1 MLKAGLT
8 RPMLTSSWILIAGSL
23 GTTEGLGSGGE
34 GRAPR
39 LAETT
44 LEADSKTVTIGQE
57 WNSHGHQ
64 D

>member
-1 MLKAGLT
+1 MV
-8 RPMLTSSWILIAGSL
+8 TSSWILTAGSL
-23 GTTEGLGSGGE
+23 GTTEGLDSGGE

-44 LEADSKTVTIGQE
+44 LEADSKTVTVGQE
-57 WNSHGHQ
+57 WNSHRHQ

>member
-1 MLKAGLT
+1 MLNAGLT
-8 RPMLTSSWILIAGSL
+8 RPTLTSSLILIAGSL
-23 GTTEGLGSGGE
+23 GATEGLDSVRE

-44 LEADSKTVTIGQE
+44 FEADSQTVTIGQE

>member
-1 MLKAGLT
+1 MW
-8 RPMLTSSWILIAGSL
+8 TSSWILIAGSL

>member
-1 MLKAGLT
+1 MLNAGLT
-8 RPMLTSSWILIAGSL
+8 RPTLTSSLILIAGSL
-23 GTTEGLGSGGE
+23 GTTEGLDSSGE

-39 LAETT
+39 LAETAF
-44 LEADSKTVTIGQE
+44 EADFETVTIGQE